1 MSDAPSRVREIGST
15 HQPTKP
21 AVDSPASGSP
31 ESLRT
36 QGIGGLTALL
46 TAGSDGQLDSA
57 SQMEQS
63 QKEQMR
69 MQLDAIKTL
78 VEALLNAYREI
89 RDTQDQAKSDIVR
102 SDIPAYLGAST
113 ARDEENRTFVRNLV
127 DANNRGIG
135 QLVDADLNEE
145 SSKLKALRVQEQLA
159 VQSLGMANNS
169 TQRSVPL
176 FQ

>member
-1 MSDAPSRVREIGST
+1 
-15 HQPTKP
+15 
-21 AVDSPASGSP
+21 
-31 ESLRT
+31 
-36 QGIGGLTALL
+36 
-46 TAGSDGQLDSA
+46 
-57 SQMEQS
+57 
-63 QKEQMR
+63 